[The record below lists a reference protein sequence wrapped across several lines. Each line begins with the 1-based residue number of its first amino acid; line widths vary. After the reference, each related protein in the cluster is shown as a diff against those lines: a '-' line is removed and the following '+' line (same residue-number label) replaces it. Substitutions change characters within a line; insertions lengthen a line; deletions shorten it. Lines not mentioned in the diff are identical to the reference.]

1 MIAVVRYDAGN
12 VLSVVNALR
21 RCGVEEFELTSDPEA
36 IKNADKVILPGV
48 GDASVALSSLRS
60 LGLDP
65 VIRSLTCPVLG
76 ICVGMQVLCRH
87 CEEGEVSRFNL
98 EDPGLKIPHMGW
110 NQLKDMRTPLL
121 KGLPDGSYVY
131 FVHSFRAELSR
142 DTIATTVYG
151 SPFSAALA
159 KDNFFG
165 TQFHPEKSGSSG
177 ALIIKNFLAL

>member
-87 CEEGEVSRFNL
+87 CEEGDVDGLGIFDTAVSRF
-98 EDPGLKIPHMGW
+98 DFW
-110 NQLKDMRTPLL
+110 RTP
-121 KGLPDGSYVY
+121 V
-131 FVHSFRAELSR
+131 RR
-142 DTIATTVYG
+142 
-151 SPFSAALA
+151 SPIWG
-159 KDNFFG
+159 G
-165 TQFHPEKSGSSG
+165 TS
-177 ALIIKNFLAL
+177 